1 MKDNPVSKNM
11 RCINK
16 NTNPKQPPLPRNLEK
31 GSCNYFVQD
40 LFLCLDHCIKNFQ
53 LFFHRCYPV
62 RRFCAG
68 FQQNPAIVIHFYK

>member
-16 NTNPKQPPLPRNLEK
+16 NTIPKQPPLPRNLEK

-40 LFLCLDHCIKNFQ
+40 LFYALIIVLKISSCSFIAAILSEGS
-53 LFFHRCYPV
+53 V
-62 RRFCAG
+62 RASSKI
-68 FQQNPAIVIHFYK
+68 QPS